1 MFRTRM
7 WSTRLPIVLACAAL
21 ASAACSSTST
31 TTAPSTTAAAVASTS
46 ASAAPSTSAAAL
58 AQCAGADLKVT
69 IPGWGDQPAPAMVVG
84 EIDFTN
90 VSAASCTLQ
99 GFPGVALMT
108 KTGESDDFDRETF
121 KQPIAVTV
129 APGQTVSAKTSGGLG
144 IYDPDHPDSNSTTLT
159 VDPDRLLVT
168 PPNTTDTVSFP
179 WPWPGKKVQ
188 DLFGS
193 THLRPYVYPVGVQ
206 GN

>member
-1 MFRTRM
+1 
-7 WSTRLPIVLACAAL
+7 
-21 ASAACSSTST
+21 
-31 TTAPSTTAAAVASTS
+31 
-46 ASAAPSTSAAAL
+46 
-58 AQCAGADLKVT
+58 
-69 IPGWGDQPAPAMVVG
+69 MVVG

-99 GFPGVALMT
+99 GFPGIALVT
-108 KTGESDDFDRETF
+108 KDGGTDDFDRETF
-121 KQPIAVTV
+121 KPPIEVTV

-144 IYDPDHPDSNSTTLT
+144 IYDPDHPDGNSTSLT

-168 PPNTTDTVSFP
+168 PPNTTGTVSFP
-179 WPWPGKKVQ
+179 WPWPGRQVQ

-193 THLRPYVYPVGVQ
+193 THARPYVYPVGVQ